1 MSSEA
6 TDLDFEEDLPFVCDI
21 SNKIFKTHVWY
32 AKHMEKGV
40 HKEPAVGMNEFVGK
54 QVQFHVAQCKQITS
68 MHFKRKHA
76 HTHGEGLPPPLKE
89 QGVPDNGLPFKQGG
103 RGNRNDKEVS
113 PVLLK

>member
-68 MHFKRKHA
+68 MHFKRKHV
-76 HTHGEGLPPPLKE
+76 HTHGEGLPPPLQE
-89 QGVPDNGLPFKQGG
+89 QGYLIMDCLSSRVGEETETTKRCRLC
-103 RGNRNDKEVS
+103 S
-113 PVLLK
+113 